1 VISVEI
7 KTFEVEE
14 WMNKYEDDATYNIAE
29 TCVESLKVR
38 ELLDIASVDKDE
50 FFQKISE
57 TKLTYGAI
65 PGSVG
70 LREEITKLYHKK
82 KTIDNIIV
90 TNGGI
95 GANFL
100 ALFSLVGPGDE
111 VVALYPTYQ
120 QLYSL
125 PEALGA
131 KVRRLRLEPE
141 DGYMPDTNKL
151 RTLVKSNTRAIVI
164 NTPNNPTGA
173 CFGEAVMKEIAAI
186 ADRVGAWVVC
196 DEVYRGL
203 EHDGSYI
210 VPSIADIYEKGVST
224 SSMSKVYSLAGLRL
238 GWIAADE
245 AFIKECFKHRD
256 YNIISCGMLD
266 DALALTALKNKEKI
280 LERNLKIIR
289 ENKKILT
296 DWVESTDG
304 LSFVPPKAGT
314 TALIKYDF
322 DMESEEF
329 CRKMFEYNGA
339 FVVPGSCFEFENH
352 FRIGYAPKKEVL
364 NEGLA
369 AVASFIKTL

>member
-1 VISVEI
+1 VEI

-203 EHDGSYI
+203 EHDGSYT

>member
-1 VISVEI
+1 MEI

-203 EHDGSYI
+203 EHDGSYT

>member
-1 VISVEI
+1 MEI

-196 DEVYRGL
+196 DDVYRGL
-203 EHDGSYI
+203 EHDGSYT